1 MYKKYENPRTQGTVG
16 TWSRPDPCCKPT
28 EPEDEES
35 IENEE
40 NEQSIE
46 DVESDNTI
54 DISTAITINQTATS
68 SGGAGGAGGN
78 GGEGGDA
85 AQASG
90 LIAVALNEVEA
101 GLDTQTIPLLN
112 SLNSEE
118 AVARTAQLQEQFK
131 KRPHDNEN
139 GTTASG
145 GDANGGAGGSGG
157 DASSVNYASVTVEN
171 VVIIN
176 SNVNGENPGYTI
188 GNANRNLEIKVAENG
203 DTFVNG
209 TKMDEQTLG
218 DGTKVLIFRDS
229 KVNNS

>member
-1 MYKKYENPRTQGTVG
+1 MYKKCDNQRTQGTMG
-16 TWSRPDPCCKPT
+16 TWSRPDPCCAPP
-28 EPEDEES
+28 EP
-35 IENEE
+35 ENEE

-85 AQASG
+85 AQANG
-90 LIAVALNEVEA
+90 LIAVAFNEVEA
-101 GLDTQTIPLLN
+101 GLETSTIPMLD
-112 SLNSEE
+112 SLSKEE
-118 AVARTAQLQEQFK
+118 AIKTAQSQS
-131 KRPHDNEN
+131 RPQPPENEN

-145 GDANGGAGGSGG
+145 GDANGGAGGNGG
-157 DASSVNYASVTVEN
+157 DSTALNYASVEVEN

-176 SNVNGENPGYTI
+176 SNVDGNGQYPAYTI
-188 GNANRNLEIKVAENG
+188 GAGNRNLEIKVAENG

-209 TKMDEQTLG
+209 QKMDEQTLG